1 MLECSVCGL
10 LFTATDT
17 CPSCGSTI
25 AEEIRPEGML
35 GSDFD
40 IPGLDDL
47 AQTVGDDEIEESVSK
62 PKALDSNLPF
72 GLGAESSVTKSS
84 LPFGIGSAQFS
95 HSMDVLPHEG
105 EDSDL
110 KSDHEEDISDE
121 EDTTSLVV
129 DSPKNETKLDDDDD
143 DLQSS
148 SPPESIEI
156 EEIAPTNEVI
166 EILPDLPDFQQPD
179 STALSGLDSSMDM
192 PEIPSIEAEVAEAE
206 STVLVKMSAVPIQE
220 TSLQES
226 PAKIQAE
233 TVSKNDDDDSL
244 SFGEEGVPDI
254 WRIDAQTVDMEA
266 IYQEE
271 DVTVE
276 IEYEDS
282 YDVSEINVDL
292 DRIHEVVSTDG
303 GSDHGPPQLHQ
314 AHALPINTTG
324 SPELEQL
331 VTTGF
336 QKLVDEDYDG
346 AAKNFQRLA
355 QQVPGQASILN
366 NYGLALLHKAIK
378 MEQSSNAEDTMLA
391 PTQFESAI
399 MALRQAAKS
408 EPSNDV
414 LLLNLSHAL
423 LVSGRHEK
431 TLGVIQVYRDRRPND
446 VEGANIEASALI
458 QLGRMGEAKKI
469 LSEHVQD
476 DVVKLNL
483 ERLVVSA

>member
-25 AEEIRPEGML
+25 AEEIKPEGML

-47 AQTVGDDEIEESVSK
+47 AQTVGDDELEESISK

-72 GLGAESSVTKSS
+72 GLGAESSITKSS

-95 HSMDVLPHEG
+95 PSVQDSYDENEVQDLEFKDRELPVQNKPTPVVVE
-105 EDSDL
+105 ESPIDDA
-110 KSDHEEDISDE
+110 KSDDVPAPFQSEITLDE
-121 EDTTSLVV
+121 EMKPID
-129 DSPKNETKLDDDDD
+129 
-143 DLQSS
+143 
-148 SPPESIEI
+148 
-156 EEIAPTNEVI
+156 EVI
-166 EILPDLPDFQQPD
+166 EALPDLQED
-179 STALSGLDSSMDM
+179 SQTEPEESSPSSLSFEI
-192 PEIPSIEAEVAEAE
+192 PELPSIEME
-206 STVLVKMSAVPIQE
+206 SEEKLPALVKMSAVPIEDTPIQD
-220 TSLQES
+220 SPLKIRAES
-226 PAKIQAE
+226 
-233 TVSKNDDDDSL
+233 VSKEDDDSL
-244 SFGEEGVPDI
+244 SFGEQGVPDV
-254 WRIDAQTVDMEA
+254 WRIDAQAVDMEA
-266 IYQEE
+266 IYQQD
-271 DVTVE
+271 DVAIE

-292 DRIHEVVSTDG
+292 DRIHEIVASDG
-303 GSDHGPPQLHQ
+303 ESGHGPPQLHQ

-331 VTTGF
+331 VMTGF
-336 QKLVDEDYDG
+336 QKLVEEDYDG

-378 MEQSSNAEDTMLA
+378 MEQSSDAEDTKLA

-399 MALRQAAKS
+399 MALRQAAKT
-408 EPSNDV
+408 EPGNDI

-431 TLGVIQVYRDRRPND
+431 TLGVIQVYRDRQPND

-469 LSEHVQD
+469 LSEHAQD
-476 DVVKLNL
+476 DVVKMNL
-483 ERLVVSA
+483 ERLAVSA

>member
-25 AEEIRPEGML
+25 AEEIKPEGML

-47 AQTVGDDEIEESVSK
+47 AQTVGDDELEESTSK

-72 GLGAESSVTKSS
+72 GLGAESSITKSS

-95 HSMDVLPHEG
+95 PLVEDTYDEG
-105 EDSDL
+105 EDQNLESKEQELPDEDKPTSVVVDESPVDDA
-110 KSDHEEDISDE
+110 KSDDVPAPSQSEIIQDEDM
-121 EDTTSLVV
+121 T
-129 DSPKNETKLDDDDD
+129 
-143 DLQSS
+143 
-148 SPPESIEI
+148 
-156 EEIAPTNEVI
+156 PTDEVI
-166 EILPDLPDFQQPD
+166 EALPDLPEDMQVEPEE
-179 STALSGLDSSMDM
+179 SSSSASSFEI
-192 PEIPSIEAEVAEAE
+192 PELPSIEMESAEEDTPA
-206 STVLVKMSAVPIQE
+206 LVKMSAVPIEDTPIQD
-220 TSLQES
+220 S
-226 PAKIQAE
+226 PLKIKAE
-233 TVSKNDDDDSL
+233 TVSKEDDDSL
-244 SFGEEGVPDI
+244 SFGEQGVPDV
-254 WRIDAQTVDMEA
+254 WRIDAQAVDMEA
-266 IYQEE
+266 IYQQD
-271 DVTVE
+271 DVAIE

-292 DRIHEVVSTDG
+292 DRIHEVVASDG
-303 GSDHGPPQLHQ
+303 ESGHGPPQLHQ

-336 QKLVDEDYDG
+336 QKLVEEDYDG

-378 MEQSSNAEDTMLA
+378 MEQSSDAEDTKLA

-399 MALRQAAKS
+399 MALRQAAKT

-431 TLGVIQVYRDRRPND
+431 TLGVIQVYRDRQPND

-469 LSEHVQD
+469 LSDYAQD
-476 DVVKLNL
+476 DVVKMNL
-483 ERLVVSA
+483 ERLAVSA

>member
-25 AEEIRPEGML
+25 AEEIKPEGML

-47 AQTVGDDEIEESVSK
+47 AQTVGDDELEEPTSK

-72 GLGAESSVTKSS
+72 GLGAESSITKSS

-95 HSMDVLPHEG
+95 PSV
-105 EDSDL
+105 EDSYDGDEDQDL
-110 KSDHEEDISDE
+110 EPKDQELPDENKPTSVVVDESPVDDAKSDDVPAPSQDE
-121 EDTTSLVV
+121 EMTSI
-129 DSPKNETKLDDDDD
+129 D
-143 DLQSS
+143 
-148 SPPESIEI
+148 
-156 EEIAPTNEVI
+156 EVI
-166 EILPDLPDFQQPD
+166 EAVPDLPEDIQVEPEE
-179 STALSGLDSSMDM
+179 SS
-192 PEIPSIEAEVAEAE
+192 PSASSFEIPELPNIQMESAEE
-206 STVLVKMSAVPIQE
+206 SPALVKMSAVPIEDTPIQD
-220 TSLQES
+220 S
-226 PAKIQAE
+226 PTKIKAE
-233 TVSKNDDDDSL
+233 TVSKEDDDSL
-244 SFGEEGVPDI
+244 SFGEQGVPDV
-254 WRIDAQTVDMEA
+254 WRIDAQAVDMEA
-266 IYQEE
+266 IYQQD
-271 DVTVE
+271 DVAIE

-292 DRIHEVVSTDG
+292 DRIHEVVASVG
-303 GSDHGPPQLHQ
+303 ESVHGPPQLHQ

-336 QKLVDEDYDG
+336 QKLVEEDYDG

-378 MEQSSNAEDTMLA
+378 MEQSSDAEDTKLA

-399 MALRQAAKS
+399 MALRQAAKT
-408 EPSNDV
+408 EPRNDV

-431 TLGVIQVYRDRRPND
+431 TLGVIQVYRDRQPND

-458 QLGRMGEAKKI
+458 QLGRIGEAKKI
-469 LSEHVQD
+469 LSEYAQD
-476 DVVKLNL
+476 DVVKMNL
-483 ERLVVSA
+483 ERLAVSA

>member
-1 MLECSVCGL
+1 MLECSVCSL

-25 AEEIRPEGML
+25 AEEIKPEGML

-47 AQTVGDDEIEESVSK
+47 AQTVGDDELEESTSK

-72 GLGAESSVTKSS
+72 GLGAESSITKSS

-95 HSMDVLPHEG
+95 PSVEDSYDEG
-105 EDSDL
+105 EDQNLESKAQELPD
-110 KSDHEEDISDE
+110 EDKP
-121 EDTTSLVV
+121 TSVVV
-129 DSPKNETKLDDDDD
+129 DESPVDDDAKLDDVPAPS
-143 DLQSS
+143 QS
-148 SPPESIEI
+148 EI
-156 EEIAPTNEVI
+156 IQDEEMTPADKVI
-166 EILPDLPDFQQPD
+166 EALPDLPED
-179 STALSGLDSSMDM
+179 SQTEPEEPSPSELSFEI
-192 PEIPSIEAEVAEAE
+192 PELPSIEME
-206 STVLVKMSAVPIQE
+206 SEEESPALVKMSAVPIEDTPVQD
-220 TSLQES
+220 S
-226 PAKIQAE
+226 PIKIKAE
-233 TVSKNDDDDSL
+233 TVSKEDDDSL
-244 SFGEEGVPDI
+244 SFGEQGVPDV
-254 WRIDAQTVDMEA
+254 WRIDAQAVDMEA
-266 IYQEE
+266 IYQQD
-271 DVTVE
+271 DVAIE

-292 DRIHEVVSTDG
+292 DRIHEVVASDG
-303 GSDHGPPQLHQ
+303 ESGHGPPQLHQ

-336 QKLVDEDYDG
+336 QKLVEEDYDG

-378 MEQSSNAEDTMLA
+378 MEQSSDAEDTKLA

-399 MALRQAAKS
+399 MALRQAAKT
-408 EPSNDV
+408 EPRNDV

-431 TLGVIQVYRDRRPND
+431 TLGVIQVYRDRQPNE

-458 QLGRMGEAKKI
+458 QLGRMGEAKRI
-469 LSEHVQD
+469 LSEYAQD
-476 DVVKLNL
+476 DVVKMNL
-483 ERLVVSA
+483 ERLAVSA

>member
-25 AEEIRPEGML
+25 AEEIKPEGML

-47 AQTVGDDEIEESVSK
+47 AQTVGDDELEEPTSK
-62 PKALDSNLPF
+62 PRALDSNLPF
-72 GLGAESSVTKSS
+72 GLGAESSITKSS

-95 HSMDVLPHEG
+95 PSV
-105 EDSDL
+105 EDSYDGGEGQDL
-110 KSDHEEDISDE
+110 EYKDQELPDENKSTSVVVDETPIDDAKSDDVPAPSQSEIIQDEDM
-121 EDTTSLVV
+121 T
-129 DSPKNETKLDDDDD
+129 
-143 DLQSS
+143 
-148 SPPESIEI
+148 
-156 EEIAPTNEVI
+156 PTDEVI
-166 EILPDLPDFQQPD
+166 EALPDLPEDMQVEPEE
-179 STALSGLDSSMDM
+179 SSSSAS
-192 PEIPSIEAEVAEAE
+192 PFEIPELPDIQMETAEE
-206 STVLVKMSAVPIQE
+206 SPVLVKMSAVPIE
-220 TSLQES
+220 DTSIQES
-226 PAKIQAE
+226 PLKIKAE
-233 TVSKNDDDDSL
+233 TVSKEDDDSL
-244 SFGEEGVPDI
+244 SFGEQGVPDV
-254 WRIDAQTVDMEA
+254 WRIDAQAVDMEA
-266 IYQEE
+266 IYQQD
-271 DVTVE
+271 DVAIE

-292 DRIHEVVSTDG
+292 DRIHEVVTSDG
-303 GSDHGPPQLHQ
+303 ESVHGPPQLHQ

-336 QKLVDEDYDG
+336 QKLVEEDYDG

-378 MEQSSNAEDTMLA
+378 MEQSSDAEDTKLA

-399 MALRQAAKS
+399 MALRQAAKT

-431 TLGVIQVYRDRRPND
+431 TLGVIQVYRDRQPND

-469 LSEHVQD
+469 LSKYAQD
-476 DVVKLNL
+476 DVVKMNL
-483 ERLVVSA
+483 ERLAVSA

>member
-25 AEEIRPEGML
+25 AEEIKPEGML

-47 AQTVGDDEIEESVSK
+47 AQTVGDDELEESTSK

-72 GLGAESSVTKSS
+72 GLGAESSITKSS

-95 HSMDVLPHEG
+95 PSVEDSYDEG
-105 EDSDL
+105 EGQDL
-110 KSDHEEDISDE
+110 EFKDQELPDENKPTSVVVDESPIDDAKSDDVPAPSQSEIIQDE
-121 EDTTSLVV
+121 EMT
-129 DSPKNETKLDDDDD
+129 
-143 DLQSS
+143 
-148 SPPESIEI
+148 
-156 EEIAPTNEVI
+156 PTDEVI
-166 EILPDLPDFQQPD
+166 EALPDLPEDMQVEPEE
-179 STALSGLDSSMDM
+179 SSSSASSF
-192 PEIPSIEAEVAEAE
+192 EIPELPDIEMESAEE
-206 STVLVKMSAVPIQE
+206 SPVLVKMSAVPIEDTPIQD
-220 TSLQES
+220 S
-226 PAKIQAE
+226 PLKIKAE
-233 TVSKNDDDDSL
+233 TVSKEDDDSL
-244 SFGEEGVPDI
+244 SFGEQGVPDV
-254 WRIDAQTVDMEA
+254 WRIDAQAVDMEA
-266 IYQEE
+266 IYQQD
-271 DVTVE
+271 DVAIE

-292 DRIHEVVSTDG
+292 DRIHEVVTSDG
-303 GSDHGPPQLHQ
+303 ESVHGPPQLHQ

-336 QKLVDEDYDG
+336 QKLVEEDYDG

-378 MEQSSNAEDTMLA
+378 MEQSSDAEDTKLA

-399 MALRQAAKS
+399 MALRQAAKT

-431 TLGVIQVYRDRRPND
+431 TLGVIQVYRDRQPND

-469 LSEHVQD
+469 LSEYAQD
-476 DVVKLNL
+476 DVVKMNL
-483 ERLVVSA
+483 ERLAVSA